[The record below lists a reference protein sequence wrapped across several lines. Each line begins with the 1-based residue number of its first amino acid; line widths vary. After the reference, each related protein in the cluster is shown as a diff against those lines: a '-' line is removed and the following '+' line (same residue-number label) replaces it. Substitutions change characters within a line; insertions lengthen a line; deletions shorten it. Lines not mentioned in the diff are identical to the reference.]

1 MMSNVCF
8 AFATTQVH
16 PMERVLNEQRQ
27 REEAKS
33 VAAAAVPVPE
43 TTLPSVEVR
52 ARVEAPLLIQFVC
65 GFRQLYAQR
74 KRREAERARPCL
86 TLDEDSL
93 ECAAAAAGAAN
104 T

>member
-33 VAAAAVPVPE
+33 VAAAAAVPLPE

-74 KRREAERARPCL
+74 KRREGEGE
-86 TLDEDSL
+86 TLPDPR
-93 ECAAAAAGAAN
+93 
-104 T
+104 

>member
-1 MMSNVCF
+1 MSNVCF

-33 VAAAAVPVPE
+33 VAAAVPVPE

-74 KRREAERARPCL
+74 KRREGEGE
-86 TLDEDSL
+86 TLPDPRRGL
-93 ECAAAAAGAAN
+93 A
-104 T
+104 